1 MDQQLNDILEE
12 CKRNPNLTLQEIA
25 LLQKLLTQAI
35 EICKNVASFTPPL
48 DSVFESME
56 VDK

>member
-48 DSVFESME
+48 DPLFEPMQ
-56 VDK
+56 VDE